1 MFDVLDFGHR
11 RGGWKIKLG
20 FFRPKYSFFFFSL
33 KTFNKHIYN
42 VINQLK
48 IPLNLSKTIK
58 SIRK

>member
-20 FFRPKYSFFFFSL
+20 FFRPKYSFFFSL

-42 VINQLK
+42 VINQFK

>member
-1 MFDVLDFGHR
+1 MFQILATEEVAGKSNWGF
-11 RGGWKIKLG
+11 LG
-20 FFRPKYSFFFFSL
+20 PNILFFFSL

>member
-20 FFRPKYSFFFFSL
+20 FFRPKYSFFFSSL
-33 KTFNKHIYN
+33 KTPDKHICN

-48 IPLNLSKTIK
+48 IPLNLSKTTK
-58 SIRK
+58 SI